1 MMTKMANTSVHIP
14 WKYNVIFKPFDVSFL
29 VFILITLGM
38 VTAQHLP
45 NDIEHNHHHSNHVC
59 KHQHPKADDVRSIN
73 KTFIHLENWKI
84 YIARY
89 SPNLRGSIVR
99 LFHRSFSY

>member
-1 MMTKMANTSVHIP
+1 MMTKMANTSVYIP

-29 VFILITLGM
+29 VFILITLCM

-45 NDIEHNHHHSNHVC
+45 NDIERNHHHSNHVC
-59 KHQHPKADDVRSIN
+59 KHQHPKANDVRSIN
-73 KTFIHLENWKI
+73 ITFIHLENRKI

-89 SPNLRGSIVR
+89 SQSDWGSIVR
-99 LFHRSFSY
+99 LFHRSFTY